1 MVCLRNICTNTL
13 HKGDD
18 DDYDDDDNN
27 NNNNN
32 TTNNN
37 NNSNNNNLAQGIK
50 SHQESAQ
57 QQLYTVLSAMQ
68 NTE

>member
-1 MVCLRNICTNTL
+1 MYP
-13 HKGDD
+13 H
-18 DDYDDDDNN
+18 NN

-32 TTNNN
+32 YYY
-37 NNSNNNNLAQGIK
+37 SAQGIK

-57 QQLYTVLSAMQ
+57 QQLYSVLSAMQ